1 MPITTKLKLPIWLR
15 KLSRLVQVN
24 LSRLRFEINWSVIVL
39 QWSLQIKKKKKN
51 LTWNTSMIKNMA
63 QTEQCYNIMQTV
75 QNEGMMA
82 EGDCKANNI
91 HIHITTG

>member
-1 MPITTKLKLPIWLR
+1 
-15 KLSRLVQVN
+15 
-24 LSRLRFEINWSVIVL
+24 
-39 QWSLQIKKKKKN
+39 
-51 LTWNTSMIKNMA
+51 MIKNMA